1 MARYNRIG
9 LQIVDC
15 PIKNLN
21 CCLLKNC
28 ISIFIFSCIVLNC
41 NAQYYLRGQ
50 IKDEKKENLQNVK
63 IVLHSDKML
72 YYSGNSGGFGI
83 SSTKAKDSITLDL
96 DGFESKTIAIEA
108 NNFIEVVLKP
118 LSSNSS
124 KHRPKLIS
132 ITKDQNQY
140 FKYTW
145 NVGNESYFS
154 LVENELVNA
163 RKFPNTGFS
172 LNVNKASYSNVRR
185 FLAMKSTVPP
195 DAVRIEE
202 LLNYFSLNY
211 KEPEKGAYFNIESQ
225 LAACPWNT
233 NKQLLFLNINASKI
247 DMQNVPPSNLV
258 FLIDVSGSMDLPN
271 RLPLLKASFQML
283 VKNLRAIDTVT
294 IVTYGGSV
302 AVWLQPTSGAEKEK
316 IIKSIEELTA
326 SGDTPGESGIRLAY
340 KMAQQSFIKKGNN
353 RVILATDGDFNVG
366 ETSEKALEEL
376 ITFERRSGVYLTC
389 LGVGMGNFKDS
400 KLETLA
406 KRGNGNYAYLD
417 NISEAEKVLVKEVT
431 QTFFT
436 IAEDVFLNV
445 SFNPDLVKDYRLIG
459 FDNKK
464 DAIADSTGD
473 LDGGEVGSGNGVL
486 AIFELTPLT
495 GNDSLTVGAMANQH
509 LADVALRYTPI
520 DDKVEKK
527 IYYQCLASSAE
538 FSSINKELQLGAAIA
553 LFGLKLRESKY
564 LTKVADWPLLE
575 RLATNACNQN
585 DYLQKQFVK
594 MVADAKKIYRKSKSK
609 RKYKEEAD

>member
-1 MARYNRIG
+1 M
-9 LQIVDC
+9 
-15 PIKNLN
+15 
-21 CCLLKNC
+21 KNC
-28 ISIFIFSCIVLNC
+28 ISIFVLSCIALNC
-41 NAQYYLRGQ
+41 NAQFYLRGQ
-50 IKDEKKENLQNVK
+50 IKDERKENLQNVK
-63 IVLHSDKML
+63 IVLHSDKLL
-72 YYSGNSGGFGI
+72 YYSGSSGGFGI
-83 SSTKAKDSITLDL
+83 SSSKAKDTITLNL
-96 DGFESKTIAIEA
+96 DGFESKSIAIEA
-108 NNFIEVVLKP
+108 NNYIEVILKA

-132 ITKDQNQY
+132 ITKDQNLSSK
-140 FKYTW
+140 FTW
-145 NVGNESYFS
+145 TLGDESYFS

-163 RKFPNTGFS
+163 SKFPNTGFS
-172 LNVNKASYSNVRR
+172 VNVNKASYSNIRR
-185 FLAMKSTVPP
+185 FLGMKSKVPP

-202 LLNYFSLNY
+202 LLNYFNLNY
-211 KEPEKGAYFNIESQ
+211 KEPDKGDHFSIESQ
-225 LAACPWNT
+225 LAGCPWNT
-233 NKQLLFLNINASKI
+233 NKQLLFLNVNAGKI
-247 DMQNVPPSNLV
+247 DMKNVPPSNLV
-258 FLIDVSGSMDLPN
+258 FLIDASGSMDMPN
-271 RLPLLKASFQML
+271 RLPLLKAAFQML

-326 SGDTPGESGIRLAY
+326 IGDTPGESGIRLAY
-340 KMAQQSFIKKGNN
+340 KMAQKSFIKSGNN

-366 ETSEKALEEL
+366 ETTEKALEDL
-376 ITFERRSGVYLTC
+376 ITMERRSGVYLTC

-417 NISEAEKVLVKEVT
+417 DISEAEKVLVKEVT

-445 SFNPDLVKDYRLIG
+445 SFNSNLVKDYRLIG

-473 LDGGEVGSGNGVL
+473 LDGGEVGSGNSVL
-486 AIFELTPLT
+486 AIFELTPVDGYDKLSAET
-495 GNDSLTVGAMANQH
+495 ITDQP
-509 LADVALRYTPI
+509 LADVTLRYRPVYN
-520 DDKVEKK
+520 KAEKK
-527 IYYQCLASSAE
+527 IHHQCSANSAQ
-538 FSSINKELQLGAAIA
+538 FTSINKELQLGAAIA

-564 LTKVADWPLLE
+564 LTKKADWQLLE
-575 RLATNACNQN
+575 RLAVDACNQN

-594 MVADAKKIYRKSKSK
+594 LVGDAKKIYGKSKSK
-609 RKYKEEAD
+609 RKRKDADD